1 MISFSF
7 LNKTDFDTYEQ
18 VLFDILADNMTVIA
32 PTGNTREQDHAL
44 WYNAVRDAFMNK
56 AQRQIILICDGDTV
70 VGFFQYYTNTD
81 AAAVTMEEIQ
91 LKAEY
96 QGKNIFRALFAFL
109 LAHLPQD
116 LQSVEAYANVQNQ
129 KSVGIL
135 EKLGLQNIGMNKNGN
150 SYRFKGSFCAL
161 LDWFKKKQDAL
172 YQYDRDY
179 TQPPAK
185 VRPSARAII
194 IQDGKILLTH
204 ETHKNVY
211 MSPGGGVENGETLAE
226 CCVRELSEE
235 AGYTVR
241 PLRRFVTF
249 NEYFDDVLY
258 ISHYFICEITGV
270 CEQHLTATETEH
282 GVCPKWLTVE
292 QALAQFGRYDEK
304 TPDHRSLYLREWTV
318 LNRYIKDFGM

>member
-1 MISFSF
+1 MPEI
-7 LNKTDFDTYEQ
+7 LNQY
-18 VLFDILADNMTVIA
+18 
-32 PTGNTREQDHAL
+32 GNIYSNPPERIRHSGRGL
-44 WYNAVRDAFMNK
+44 VVRDGK
-56 AQRQIILICDGDTV
+56 VLLSYER
-70 VGFFQYYTNTD
+70 NT
-81 AAAVTMEEIQ
+81 
-91 LKAEY
+91 
-96 QGKNIFRALFAFL
+96 G
-109 LAHLPQD
+109 
-116 LQSVEAYANVQNQ
+116 
-129 KSVGIL
+129 
-135 EKLGLQNIGMNKNGN
+135 
-150 SYRFKGSFCAL
+150 
-161 LDWFKKKQDAL
+161 
-172 YQYDRDY
+172 
-179 TQPPAK
+179 
-185 VRPSARAII
+185 
-194 IQDGKILLTH
+194 
-204 ETHKNVY
+204 VY
-211 MSPGGGVENGETLAE
+211 MSPGGGWEEGETLAE